1 MNIKTILNN
10 IVTGISAYS
19 LSAVF
24 VVAVSYAG
32 HNSGGGTSTSSTGA
46 SLSTDTVNISVG
58 SNGSWSI
65 SGNDG
70 GSQREFRWSLPSGLS
85 VTAGSSSNMNR
96 FRVRSDR
103 GYFQAETNGGGA
115 FSGTVNVSSNN
126 AGTYT
131 MSNTQADLSLSPRDV
146 TVNVSDSSGG
156 TSGGGTSGGG
166 GMDGGGGGGGGGMG
180 GGGAAAGTVIPVFDA
195 SNVTLVVR
203 TINKTMSDG
212 NNINFWVFC
221 QGGMG
226 GGGGDGMAGGCTL
239 PGPVLELGVGQQA
252 NVTLNMMMAPQEAAP
267 YNGHTIHH
275 HGVDVETAHDGVP
288 ETSFTVTNS
297 HTYQFNVDSRYV
309 GSHMYHCHVHTV
321 KHLEMGM
328 YGALIV
334 KNGNRI
340 NNNGPSY
347 DFEQNMVL
355 STVDPA
361 YHTNSAVQDST
372 VFADYNPRYFLING
386 EEGLNTNA
394 PAQVLTAAPGAR
406 VAVRLMGLHSSNA
419 RFELRDSNGSSRSFT
434 WHNTD
439 GFALP
444 SARSVTSI
452 ELSPGQTKDVMITL
466 PSGSG
471 SYFPQVSYRN
481 LRNNGTY
488 SNGTVYTRIDY

>member
-1 MNIKTILNN
+1 MNIKTTLKNN
-10 IVTGISAYS
+10 ITGIIAYG
-19 LSAVF
+19 LSIVF
-24 VVAVSYAG
+24 LVSTSYAS
-32 HNSGGGTSTSSTGA
+32 HNMSGGSTSTSA

-58 SNGSWSI
+58 ENGSWSI

-96 FRVRSDR
+96 FRVRSDN

-115 FSGTVNVSSNN
+115 FSGNINVSSSN

-131 MSNTQADLSLSPRDV
+131 MSNIQADLSLSPRDV

-156 TSGGGTSGGG
+156 TSGGG
-166 GMDGGGGGGGGGMG
+166 GMG
-180 GGGAAAGTVIPVFDA
+180 GGGAVAGTDIPVFDA
-195 SNVTLVVR
+195 SNVSLVVR

-221 QGGMG
+221 EGGMG
-226 GGGGDGMAGGCTL
+226 GDGGDGMAGGCTL

-252 NVTLNMMMAPQEAAP
+252 NVTLNMMMAPEEAAP

-275 HGVDVETAHDGVP
+275 HGVDVVTAEDGVP

-297 HTYQFNVDSRYV
+297 HTYTFNVDSRYV

-361 YHTNSAVQDST
+361 YHANSAVQDST

-481 LRNNGTY
+481 LRNNGVY